1 MEELFITKFNIN
13 GEDVSYNV
21 IFDNDQYSFSP
32 SSGIDTFPA
41 FSLKREHDE
50 WHEQH
55 VIPAEVRTQAI
66 DALEKYLLK
75 QH

>member
-1 MEELFITKFNIN
+1 MEELFITHLNIN
-13 GEDVSYNV
+13 GSDVSYNV
-21 IFDNDQYSFSP
+21 IFDNEMYSFSP
-32 SSGIDTFPA
+32 SSGDHSYPA

-55 VIPAEVRTQAI
+55 VIPAEVKSQATE
-66 DALEKYLLK
+66 ALEKYLLK